1 MQFLDQAK
9 IYLQS
14 GKGGNGCVSFRREK
28 YVEFGGP
35 DGGAGGKGG
44 DIIFEGCSAL
54 NTLIDFRYKQ
64 HFKAKKGTDGSGKN
78 CNGAKGQDIIIKVPI
93 GTQIISDADKE
104 TILQDIT
111 EDGEKIFFLQG
122 GKGGFGNTHFKSSKE
137 QAPRRS
143 NPGLEGEE
151 IWVWLRL
158 KILADVGLLGL
169 PNAGKSSL
177 LSAITNAKPK
187 IGNYPYTTLTPQL
200 GIIRNYNQEIV
211 LADIPGLINDAHKG
225 VGIGT
230 RFLGHIERCKI
241 LIHLIDAKSLN
252 PLKNYK
258 NIIKE
263 ITKYGKG
270 LEKKKQVLI
279 ISKADLVSKE
289 ELKVIVKK
297 IEEYSKSSVLVS
309 SSINRIGLNELIDV
323 LFTKLEKLDNENIN
337 KETKEKKWSP

>member
-44 DIIFEGCSAL
+44 DIIFEGCSSL

-93 GTQIISDADKE
+93 GTQVISDTDKE
-104 TILQDIT
+104 SILLDIT
-111 EDGEKIFFLQG
+111 KEGEKKLFLQG
-122 GKGGFGNTHFKSSKE
+122 GNGGFGNTHFKNSKE

-200 GIIRNYNQEIV
+200 GILRNYNQEIV

-230 RFLGHIERCKI
+230 RFLGHIERCKV
-241 LIHLIDAKSLN
+241 LLHLIDAKSKD
-252 PLKNYK
+252 PLQNYK
-258 NIIKE
+258 DIIKE

-270 LEKKKQVLI
+270 LEKKSQILI
-279 ISKADLVSKE
+279 ISKVDLVSEKK
-289 ELKVIVKK
+289 LQVIIKK

-309 SSINRIGLNELIDV
+309 SSVKRIGLNELIDI
-323 LFTKLEKLDNENIN
+323 LFAKVDKTNNN
-337 KETKEKKWSP
+337 KEIKEEKWSP

>member
-44 DIIFEGCSAL
+44 DIIFEGCSSL

-93 GTQIISDADKE
+93 GTQIISDTDKE
-104 TILQDIT
+104 SILLDIT
-111 EDGEKIFFLQG
+111 KEGEKKLFLQG
-122 GKGGFGNTHFKSSKE
+122 GNGGFGNTHFKNSKE

-200 GIIRNYNQEIV
+200 GILRNYNQEIV

-230 RFLGHIERCKI
+230 RFLGHIERCKV
-241 LIHLIDAKSLN
+241 LLHLIDAKSKD
-252 PLKNYK
+252 PLQNYK
-258 NIIKE
+258 DIIRE

-270 LEKKKQVLI
+270 LEKKSQILI
-279 ISKADLVSKE
+279 ISKADLVSEKK
-289 ELKVIVKK
+289 LQVIIKK

-309 SSINRIGLNELIDV
+309 SSVKRIGLNELIDI
-323 LFTKLEKLDNENIN
+323 LFTKVDKINNN
-337 KETKEKKWSP
+337 KEIKEEKWSP

>member
-44 DIIFEGCSAL
+44 DIIFEGCSSL

-93 GTQIISDADKE
+93 GTQIISDTDKE
-104 TILQDIT
+104 SILLDIT
-111 EDGEKIFFLQG
+111 KEGEKKLFLQG
-122 GKGGFGNTHFKSSKE
+122 GNGGFGNTHFKNSKE

-200 GIIRNYNQEIV
+200 GILRNYNQEIV

-241 LIHLIDAKSLN
+241 LLHLIDAKSKD
-252 PLKNYK
+252 PLQNYK
-258 NIIKE
+258 DIIKE

-270 LEKKKQVLI
+270 LEKKSQILI
-279 ISKADLVSKE
+279 ISKADLVSEKK
-289 ELKVIVKK
+289 LKVIIKK

-309 SSINRIGLNELIDV
+309 SSVKRIGLNELIDI
-323 LFTKLEKLDNENIN
+323 LFTKVDKINNN
-337 KETKEKKWSP
+337 KEIKEEKWSP

>member
-44 DIIFEGCSAL
+44 DIIFEGCSSL

-93 GTQIISDADKE
+93 GTQIISDSDKE
-104 TILQDIT
+104 TILLDIT
-111 EDGEKIFFLQG
+111 KDRERKLFLQG
-122 GKGGFGNTHFKSSKE
+122 GNGGFGNTHFKNSKE

-151 IWVWLRL
+151 LWVWLRL

-177 LSAITNAKPK
+177 LSVITNAKPK

-200 GIIRNYNQEIV
+200 GILRNYNQEII

-241 LIHLIDAKSLN
+241 LLHLIDAKSKD
-252 PLKNYK
+252 PLQNYK

-270 LEKKKQVLI
+270 LEKKKQIII
-279 ISKADLVSKE
+279 ISKADLVSQE
-289 ELKVIVKK
+289 ELQVIIKK
-297 IEEYSKSSVLVS
+297 IEEYSKNSVIVS
-309 SSINRIGLNELIDV
+309 SSVKKIGLTELIDT
-323 LFTKLEKLDNENIN
+323 LFAKVDELNNEK
-337 KETKEKKWSP
+337 KVKEKTWSP

>member
-44 DIIFEGCSAL
+44 DIIFEGCSSL

-93 GTQIISDADKE
+93 GTQVISDKDKE
-104 TILQDIT
+104 SILLDIT
-111 EDGEKIFFLQG
+111 KEGEKKLFLQG
-122 GKGGFGNTHFKSSKE
+122 GNGGFGNTHFKNSKE

-200 GIIRNYNQEIV
+200 GILRNYNQEIV

-230 RFLGHIERCKI
+230 RFLGHIERCKV
-241 LIHLIDAKSLN
+241 LLHLIDAKSKD
-252 PLKNYK
+252 PLQNYK
-258 NIIKE
+258 DIIKE

-270 LEKKKQVLI
+270 LEKKSQILI
-279 ISKADLVSKE
+279 ISKADLVSEKK
-289 ELKVIVKK
+289 LQVIIKK

-309 SSINRIGLNELIDV
+309 SSVKRIGLNELIDI
-323 LFTKLEKLDNENIN
+323 LFTKVDKINNN
-337 KETKEKKWSP
+337 KEIKEEKWSP

>member
-44 DIIFEGCSAL
+44 DIIFEGCSSL

-93 GTQIISDADKE
+93 GTQVISDTDKE
-104 TILQDIT
+104 SILLDIT
-111 EDGEKIFFLQG
+111 KEGEKKLFLQG
-122 GKGGFGNTHFKSSKE
+122 GNGGFGNTHFKNSKE

-200 GIIRNYNQEIV
+200 GILRNYNQEIV

-230 RFLGHIERCKI
+230 RFLGHIERCKV
-241 LIHLIDAKSLN
+241 LLHLIDAKSKD
-252 PLKNYK
+252 PLQNYK
-258 NIIKE
+258 DIIKE

-270 LEKKKQVLI
+270 LEKKSQILI
-279 ISKADLVSKE
+279 ISKADLVSEKK
-289 ELKVIVKK
+289 LKVIIKK

-309 SSINRIGLNELIDV
+309 SSVKRIGLNELIDI
-323 LFTKLEKLDNENIN
+323 LFTKVDKINNN
-337 KETKEKKWSP
+337 KEIKEEKWSP

>member
-44 DIIFEGCSAL
+44 DIIFEGCSSL

-64 HFKAKKGTDGSGKN
+64 HFKAKKGSDGSGKN

-93 GTQIISDADKE
+93 GTQVISDTDKE
-104 TILQDIT
+104 SILLDIT
-111 EDGEKIFFLQG
+111 KEGEKKLFLQG
-122 GKGGFGNTHFKSSKE
+122 GNGGFGNTHFKNSKE

-200 GIIRNYNQEIV
+200 GILRNYNQEIV

-230 RFLGHIERCKI
+230 RFLGHIERCKV
-241 LIHLIDAKSLN
+241 LLHLIDAKSKD
-252 PLKNYK
+252 PLQNYK
-258 NIIKE
+258 DIIKE

-270 LEKKKQVLI
+270 LEKKSQILI
-279 ISKADLVSKE
+279 ISKADLVSEKK
-289 ELKVIVKK
+289 LQVIIKK

-309 SSINRIGLNELIDV
+309 SSVKRIGLNELIDI
-323 LFTKLEKLDNENIN
+323 LFAKVDKLNNN
-337 KETKEKKWSP
+337 KEIKEEKWSP

>member
-44 DIIFEGCSAL
+44 DIIFEGCSSL

-93 GTQIISDADKE
+93 GTQVISDTDKE
-104 TILQDIT
+104 SILLDIT
-111 EDGEKIFFLQG
+111 KEGEKKLFLQG
-122 GKGGFGNTHFKSSKE
+122 GNGGFGNTHFKNSKE

-200 GIIRNYNQEIV
+200 GILRNYNQEIV

-230 RFLGHIERCKI
+230 RFLGHIERCKV
-241 LIHLIDAKSLN
+241 LLHLIDAKSKD
-252 PLKNYK
+252 PLQNYK
-258 NIIKE
+258 DIIKE

-270 LEKKKQVLI
+270 LEKKSQILI
-279 ISKADLVSKE
+279 ISKADLVSEKK
-289 ELKVIVKK
+289 LQVIIKK

-309 SSINRIGLNELIDV
+309 SSVKRIGLNELIDI
-323 LFTKLEKLDNENIN
+323 LFAKVDKINNN
-337 KETKEKKWSP
+337 KEIKEKKWSP

>member
-44 DIIFEGCSAL
+44 DIIFEGCSSL

-93 GTQIISDADKE
+93 GTQIISDSDKE
-104 TILQDIT
+104 SILLDIT
-111 EDGEKIFFLQG
+111 KDGEKKLFLQG
-122 GKGGFGNTHFKSSKE
+122 GNGGFGNTHFKNSKE

-200 GIIRNYNQEIV
+200 GILRNYNQEIV

-230 RFLGHIERCKI
+230 RFLGHIERCKV
-241 LIHLIDAKSLN
+241 LLHLIDAKSKD
-252 PLKNYK
+252 PLQNYK
-258 NIIKE
+258 DIIKE

-270 LEKKKQVLI
+270 LEKKSQILI
-279 ISKADLVSKE
+279 ISKADLVSEKK
-289 ELKVIVKK
+289 LQVIIKK
-297 IEEYSKSSVLVS
+297 IEECSKSSVLVS
-309 SSINRIGLNELIDV
+309 SSVKRIGLNELIDI
-323 LFTKLEKLDNENIN
+323 LFTKVDKINNN
-337 KETKEKKWSP
+337 KEIKEEKWSP

>member
-44 DIIFEGCSAL
+44 DIIFEGCSSL

-93 GTQIISDADKE
+93 GTQVISDTDKE
-104 TILQDIT
+104 SILLDIT
-111 EDGEKIFFLQG
+111 EDGEKKLFLQG
-122 GKGGFGNTHFKSSKE
+122 GNGGFGNTHFKNSKE

-200 GIIRNYNQEIV
+200 GILRNFNQEIV

-230 RFLGHIERCKI
+230 RFLGHIERCKV
-241 LIHLIDAKSLN
+241 LLHLIDAQSKD
-252 PLKNYK
+252 PLQNYK
-258 NIIKE
+258 DIIKE

-270 LEKKKQVLI
+270 LEKKSQILI
-279 ISKADLVSKE
+279 ISKADLVSKKK
-289 ELKVIVKK
+289 LQVIIKK
-297 IEEYSKSSVLVS
+297 IEEYSRSSVLVS
-309 SSINRIGLNELIDV
+309 SSVKRIGLNELIDI
-323 LFTKLEKLDNENIN
+323 LFTTVDKINNN
-337 KETKEKKWSP
+337 KEIKEEKWSP

>member
-14 GKGGNGCVSFRREK
+14 GKGGIGCVSFRREK

-44 DIIFEGCSAL
+44 DIIFEGCSSL

-93 GTQIISDADKE
+93 GTQVISDTDKE
-104 TILQDIT
+104 SILLDIT
-111 EDGEKIFFLQG
+111 KEGEKKLFLQG
-122 GKGGFGNTHFKSSKE
+122 GNGGFGNTHFKNSKE

-200 GIIRNYNQEIV
+200 GILRNYNQEIV

-230 RFLGHIERCKI
+230 RFLGHIERCKV
-241 LIHLIDAKSLN
+241 LLHLIDAKSKD
-252 PLKNYK
+252 PLQNYK
-258 NIIKE
+258 DIIKE

-270 LEKKKQVLI
+270 LEKKSQILI
-279 ISKADLVSKE
+279 ISKVDLVSEKK
-289 ELKVIVKK
+289 LQVIIKK

-309 SSINRIGLNELIDV
+309 SSVKRIGLNELIDI
-323 LFTKLEKLDNENIN
+323 LFAKVDKLNNN
-337 KETKEKKWSP
+337 KEIKEEKWSP

>member
-44 DIIFEGCSAL
+44 DIIFEGCSSL

-93 GTQIISDADKE
+93 GTQVISDTDKE
-104 TILQDIT
+104 SILLDIT
-111 EDGEKIFFLQG
+111 KEGEKKLFLQG
-122 GKGGFGNTHFKSSKE
+122 GNGGFGNTHFKNSKE

-200 GIIRNYNQEIV
+200 GILRNYNQEIV

-230 RFLGHIERCKI
+230 RFLGHIERCKV
-241 LIHLIDAKSLN
+241 LLHLIDAKSKD
-252 PLKNYK
+252 PLQNYK
-258 NIIKE
+258 DIIKE

-270 LEKKKQVLI
+270 LEKKSQILI
-279 ISKADLVSKE
+279 ISKADLVSKKK
-289 ELKVIVKK
+289 LQVIIKK

-309 SSINRIGLNELIDV
+309 SSVKRIGLNELIDI
-323 LFTKLEKLDNENIN
+323 LFAKVDKTNNN
-337 KETKEKKWSP
+337 KEIKEEKWSP

>member
-44 DIIFEGCSAL
+44 DIIFEGCSSL

-93 GTQIISDADKE
+93 GTQVISDTDKE
-104 TILQDIT
+104 SILLDIT
-111 EDGEKIFFLQG
+111 KEGEKKLFLQG
-122 GKGGFGNTHFKSSKE
+122 GNGGFGNTHFKNSKE

-200 GIIRNYNQEIV
+200 GILRNYNQEIV

-230 RFLGHIERCKI
+230 RFLGHIERCKV
-241 LIHLIDAKSLN
+241 LLHLIDAKSKN
-252 PLKNYK
+252 PLQNYK
-258 NIIKE
+258 DIIKE

-270 LEKKKQVLI
+270 LEKKSQILI
-279 ISKADLVSKE
+279 ISKADLVSEKK
-289 ELKVIVKK
+289 LQVIIKK

-309 SSINRIGLNELIDV
+309 SSVKRIGLNELIDI
-323 LFTKLEKLDNENIN
+323 LFTKVDKINNN
-337 KETKEKKWSP
+337 KEIKEEKWSP

>member
-44 DIIFEGCSAL
+44 DIIFEGCSSL

-93 GTQIISDADKE
+93 GTQVISDTDKE
-104 TILQDIT
+104 SILLDIT
-111 EDGEKIFFLQG
+111 KEGEKKLFLQG
-122 GKGGFGNTHFKSSKE
+122 GNGGFGNTHFKNSKE

-200 GIIRNYNQEIV
+200 GILRNYNQEIV

-230 RFLGHIERCKI
+230 RFLGHIERCKV
-241 LIHLIDAKSLN
+241 LLHLIDAKSKD
-252 PLKNYK
+252 PLQNYK
-258 NIIKE
+258 DIIKE

-270 LEKKKQVLI
+270 LEKKSQILI
-279 ISKADLVSKE
+279 ISKADLVSEKK
-289 ELKVIVKK
+289 LHVIIKK

-309 SSINRIGLNELIDV
+309 SSVKRIGLNELIDI
-323 LFTKLEKLDNENIN
+323 LFAKVDKLNNN
-337 KETKEKKWSP
+337 KEIKEEKWSP

>member
-35 DGGAGGKGG
+35 DCGAGGKGG
-44 DIIFEGCSAL
+44 DIIFEGCSSL

-93 GTQIISDADKE
+93 GTQIISDTDKE
-104 TILQDIT
+104 SILLDIT
-111 EDGEKIFFLQG
+111 KEGEKKLFLQG
-122 GKGGFGNTHFKSSKE
+122 GNGGFGNTHFKNSKE

-241 LIHLIDAKSLN
+241 LLHLIDAKSKD
-252 PLKNYK
+252 PLQNYK
-258 NIIKE
+258 DIIKE

-270 LEKKKQVLI
+270 LEKKSQILI
-279 ISKADLVSKE
+279 ISKVDLVSEKK
-289 ELKVIVKK
+289 LQVIIKK

-309 SSINRIGLNELIDV
+309 SSVKRIGLNELIDI
-323 LFTKLEKLDNENIN
+323 LFAKVDKLNNN
-337 KETKEKKWSP
+337 KEIKEEKWSP

>member
-44 DIIFEGCSAL
+44 DIIFEGCSSL

-93 GTQIISDADKE
+93 GTQIISDTDKE
-104 TILQDIT
+104 SILLDIT
-111 EDGEKIFFLQG
+111 KEGEKKLFLQG
-122 GKGGFGNTHFKSSKE
+122 GNGGFGNTHFKNSKE

-230 RFLGHIERCKI
+230 RFLGHIERCKV
-241 LIHLIDAKSLN
+241 LLHLIDAKSKD
-252 PLKNYK
+252 PLQNYK
-258 NIIKE
+258 DIIKE

-270 LEKKKQVLI
+270 LEKKSQILI
-279 ISKADLVSKE
+279 ISKADLVSEKK
-289 ELKVIVKK
+289 LQVIIKK

-309 SSINRIGLNELIDV
+309 SSVKRIGLNELIDI
-323 LFTKLEKLDNENIN
+323 LFTKVDKINNN
-337 KETKEKKWSP
+337 KEIKEEKWSP

>member
-44 DIIFEGCSAL
+44 DIIFEGCSSL

-93 GTQIISDADKE
+93 GTQVISDTDKE
-104 TILQDIT
+104 SILLDIT
-111 EDGEKIFFLQG
+111 KEGEKKLFLQG
-122 GKGGFGNTHFKSSKE
+122 GNGGFGNTHFKNSKE

-200 GIIRNYNQEIV
+200 GILRNYNQEIV

-230 RFLGHIERCKI
+230 RFLGHIERCKV
-241 LIHLIDAKSLN
+241 LLHLIDAKSKD
-252 PLKNYK
+252 PLQNYK
-258 NIIKE
+258 DIIKE

-270 LEKKKQVLI
+270 LEKKSQILI
-279 ISKADLVSKE
+279 ISKADLVSEKK
-289 ELKVIVKK
+289 LKVIIKK

-309 SSINRIGLNELIDV
+309 SSVKRIGLNELIDI
-323 LFTKLEKLDNENIN
+323 LFAKVDKLNNN
-337 KETKEKKWSP
+337 KEIKEEKWSP

>member
-44 DIIFEGCSAL
+44 DIIFEGCSSL

-93 GTQIISDADKE
+93 GTQIISDTDKE
-104 TILQDIT
+104 SILLDIT
-111 EDGEKIFFLQG
+111 KKGEKKLFLQG
-122 GKGGFGNTHFKSSKE
+122 GNGGFGNTHFKNSKE

-200 GIIRNYNQEIV
+200 GILRNYNQEIV

-241 LIHLIDAKSLN
+241 LLHLIDAKSKD
-252 PLKNYK
+252 PLQNYK
-258 NIIKE
+258 DIIKE

-270 LEKKKQVLI
+270 LEKKSQILI
-279 ISKADLVSKE
+279 ISKADLVSEKK
-289 ELKVIVKK
+289 LKVIIKK

-309 SSINRIGLNELIDV
+309 SSVKRIGLNELIDI
-323 LFTKLEKLDNENIN
+323 LFTKVDKINNN
-337 KETKEKKWSP
+337 KEIKEEKWSP

>member
-44 DIIFEGCSAL
+44 DIIFEGCSSL

-93 GTQIISDADKE
+93 GTQVISDTDKE
-104 TILQDIT
+104 SILLDIT
-111 EDGEKIFFLQG
+111 QEGEKKLFLQG
-122 GKGGFGNTHFKSSKE
+122 GNGGFGNTHFKNSKE

-200 GIIRNYNQEIV
+200 GILRNYNQEIV

-230 RFLGHIERCKI
+230 RFLGHIERCKV
-241 LIHLIDAKSLN
+241 LLHLIDAKSKD
-252 PLKNYK
+252 PLQNYK
-258 NIIKE
+258 DIIKE

-270 LEKKKQVLI
+270 LEKKSQILI
-279 ISKADLVSKE
+279 ISKADLVSEKK
-289 ELKVIVKK
+289 LQVIIKK

-309 SSINRIGLNELIDV
+309 SSVKRIGLNELIDI
-323 LFTKLEKLDNENIN
+323 LFTKVDKINNN
-337 KETKEKKWSP
+337 KEIKEEKWSP

>member
-35 DGGAGGKGG
+35 DGGTGGKGG
-44 DIIFEGCSAL
+44 DIIFEGCSSL

-93 GTQIISDADKE
+93 GTQIISDTDKE
-104 TILQDIT
+104 SILLDIT
-111 EDGEKIFFLQG
+111 KEGEKKLFLQG
-122 GKGGFGNTHFKSSKE
+122 GNGGFGNTHFKNSKE

-200 GIIRNYNQEIV
+200 GILRNYNQEIV

-230 RFLGHIERCKI
+230 RFLGHIERCKV
-241 LIHLIDAKSLN
+241 LLHLIDAKSKN
-252 PLKNYK
+252 PLQNYK
-258 NIIKE
+258 DIIKE

-270 LEKKKQVLI
+270 LEKKSQILI
-279 ISKADLVSKE
+279 ISKADLVSEKK
-289 ELKVIVKK
+289 LQVIIKK
-297 IEEYSKSSVLVS
+297 IEECSKSSVLVS
-309 SSINRIGLNELIDV
+309 SSVKRIGLNELIDI
-323 LFTKLEKLDNENIN
+323 LFTKVDKINNN
-337 KETKEKKWSP
+337 KEIKEEKWSP

>member
-44 DIIFEGCSAL
+44 DIIFEGCSSL

-93 GTQIISDADKE
+93 GTQVISDTDKE
-104 TILQDIT
+104 SILLDIT
-111 EDGEKIFFLQG
+111 KDGEKKLFLQG
-122 GKGGFGNTHFKSSKE
+122 GNGGFGNTHFKNSKE

-200 GIIRNYNQEIV
+200 GILRNYNQEII

-230 RFLGHIERCKI
+230 RFLGHIERCKV
-241 LIHLIDAKSLN
+241 LLHLIDAKSKD
-252 PLKNYK
+252 PLQNYK
-258 NIIKE
+258 DIIKE

-270 LEKKKQVLI
+270 LERKSQILI
-279 ISKADLVSKE
+279 ISKADLVSEKK
-289 ELKVIVKK
+289 LQVIIKK

-309 SSINRIGLNELIDV
+309 SSVKRIGLNELIDI
-323 LFTKLEKLDNENIN
+323 LFAKVDKINNN
-337 KETKEKKWSP
+337 KEIKEEKWSP

>member
-44 DIIFEGCSAL
+44 DIIFEGCSSL

-78 CNGAKGQDIIIKVPI
+78 CNGAKGQDIIIKVPV
-93 GTQIISDADKE
+93 GTQIISDTDKE
-104 TILQDIT
+104 SILLDIT
-111 EDGEKIFFLQG
+111 KEGEKKLFLQG
-122 GKGGFGNTHFKSSKE
+122 GNGGFGNTHFKNSKE

-200 GIIRNYNQEIV
+200 GILRNYNQEIV

-230 RFLGHIERCKI
+230 RFLGHIERCKV
-241 LIHLIDAKSLN
+241 LLHLIDAKSKD
-252 PLKNYK
+252 PLQNYK
-258 NIIKE
+258 DIIKE

-270 LEKKKQVLI
+270 LEKKSQILI
-279 ISKADLVSKE
+279 ISKVDLVSEKK
-289 ELKVIVKK
+289 LQVIIKK

-309 SSINRIGLNELIDV
+309 SSVKRIGLNELIDI
-323 LFTKLEKLDNENIN
+323 LFAKVDKLKNN
-337 KETKEKKWSP
+337 KEIKEEKWSP

>member
-44 DIIFEGCSAL
+44 DIIFEGCSSL

-78 CNGAKGQDIIIKVPI
+78 CNVAKGQDIIIKVPI
-93 GTQIISDADKE
+93 GTQIISDTDKE
-104 TILQDIT
+104 SILLDIT
-111 EDGEKIFFLQG
+111 KEGEKKLFLQG
-122 GKGGFGNTHFKSSKE
+122 GNGGFGNTHFKNSKE

-169 PNAGKSSL
+169 PNAVKSSL

-200 GIIRNYNQEIV
+200 GILRNYNQEIV

-230 RFLGHIERCKI
+230 RFLGHIERCKV
-241 LIHLIDAKSLN
+241 LLHLIDAKSKD
-252 PLKNYK
+252 PLQNYK
-258 NIIKE
+258 DIIKE

-270 LEKKKQVLI
+270 LEKKSQILI
-279 ISKADLVSKE
+279 ISKADLVSEKK
-289 ELKVIVKK
+289 LQVIIKK

-309 SSINRIGLNELIDV
+309 SSVKRIGLNELIDI
-323 LFTKLEKLDNENIN
+323 LFAKVDKTNNN
-337 KETKEKKWSP
+337 KEIKEEKWSP

>member
-44 DIIFEGCSAL
+44 DIFFEGCSSL

-78 CNGAKGQDIIIKVPI
+78 CNGAKGQDIIIKVPV
-93 GTQIISDADKE
+93 GTQIISDTDKE
-104 TILQDIT
+104 TILLDIT
-111 EDGEKIFFLQG
+111 EDGEKKLFLQG
-122 GKGGFGNTHFKSSKE
+122 GNGGFGNTHFKNSKE

-177 LSAITNAKPK
+177 LSVITNAKPK

-200 GIIRNYNQEIV
+200 GILRNYNQEII

-241 LIHLIDAKSLN
+241 LLHLIDAKSKD

-258 NIIKE
+258 DIIKE

-270 LEKKKQVLI
+270 LEEKKQILI
-279 ISKADLVSKE
+279 ISKADLVSQKE
-289 ELKVIVKK
+289 LQVIVKK
-297 IEEYSKSSVLVS
+297 IEEYSKSSVIVS
-309 SSINRIGLNELIDV
+309 SAINKTGLAELIDI
-323 LFTKLEKLDNENIN
+323 LFSRVDELNNDKKI
-337 KETKEKKWSP
+337 KEKSWSP

>member
-44 DIIFEGCSAL
+44 DIIFEGCSSL

-93 GTQIISDADKE
+93 GTQIISDTDKE
-104 TILQDIT
+104 SILLDIT
-111 EDGEKIFFLQG
+111 KEGEKKLFLQG
-122 GKGGFGNTHFKSSKE
+122 GNGGFGNTHFKNSKE

-241 LIHLIDAKSLN
+241 LLHLIDAKSKD
-252 PLKNYK
+252 PLQNYK
-258 NIIKE
+258 DIIKE

-270 LEKKKQVLI
+270 LEKKSQILI
-279 ISKADLVSKE
+279 ISKADLVSEKK
-289 ELKVIVKK
+289 LQVIIKK

-309 SSINRIGLNELIDV
+309 SSVKRIGLNELIDI
-323 LFTKLEKLDNENIN
+323 LFTKVDKINNN
-337 KETKEKKWSP
+337 KEIKEEKWSP

>member
-44 DIIFEGCSAL
+44 DIIFEGCSSL

-93 GTQIISDADKE
+93 GTQVISDTDKE
-104 TILQDIT
+104 TILLDIT
-111 EDGEKIFFLQG
+111 KEGEKKLFLQG
-122 GKGGFGNTHFKSSKE
+122 GNGGFGNTHFKNSKE

-200 GIIRNYNQEIV
+200 GILRNYNQEIV

-230 RFLGHIERCKI
+230 RFLGHIERCKV
-241 LIHLIDAKSLN
+241 LLHLIDAKSKD
-252 PLKNYK
+252 PLQNYK
-258 NIIKE
+258 DIIKE

-270 LEKKKQVLI
+270 LEKKSQILI
-279 ISKADLVSKE
+279 ISKADLVSEKK
-289 ELKVIVKK
+289 LKVIIKK

-309 SSINRIGLNELIDV
+309 SSVKRIGLNELIDI
-323 LFTKLEKLDNENIN
+323 LFAKVDKLNNN
-337 KETKEKKWSP
+337 KEIKEEKWSP

>member
-44 DIIFEGCSAL
+44 DIIFEGCSSL

-93 GTQIISDADKE
+93 GTQVISDTDKE
-104 TILQDIT
+104 SILLDIT
-111 EDGEKIFFLQG
+111 KEGEKKLFLQG
-122 GKGGFGNTHFKSSKE
+122 GNGGFGNTHFKNSKE

-158 KILADVGLLGL
+158 KILADVG
-169 PNAGKSSL
+169 
-177 LSAITNAKPK
+177 
-187 IGNYPYTTLTPQL
+187 
-200 GIIRNYNQEIV
+200 
-211 LADIPGLINDAHKG
+211 
-225 VGIGT
+225 
-230 RFLGHIERCKI
+230 
-241 LIHLIDAKSLN
+241 
-252 PLKNYK
+252 
-258 NIIKE
+258 
-263 ITKYGKG
+263 
-270 LEKKKQVLI
+270 
-279 ISKADLVSKE
+279 
-289 ELKVIVKK
+289 
-297 IEEYSKSSVLVS
+297 
-309 SSINRIGLNELIDV
+309 
-323 LFTKLEKLDNENIN
+323 
-337 KETKEKKWSP
+337 

>member
-14 GKGGNGCVSFRREK
+14 GKGWNGCVSFRREK

-44 DIIFEGCSAL
+44 DIIFEGCSSL

-64 HFKAKKGTDGSGKN
+64 HFKAQKGIDGSGKN

-93 GTQIISDADKE
+93 GTQIISDKDKE
-104 TILQDIT
+104 TILLDIT
-111 EDGEKIFFLQG
+111 NEGEQKLFLQG
-122 GKGGFGNTHFKSSKE
+122 GNGGFGNTHFKNSKE

-200 GIIRNYNQEIV
+200 GILRNYNQEII

-241 LIHLIDAKSLN
+241 LLHVIDAKSKDH
-252 PLKNYK
+252 LKNYK
-258 NIIKE
+258 DIIKE

-270 LEKKKQVLI
+270 LEKKNQIII
-279 ISKADLVSKE
+279 ISKADLVTAKE
-289 ELKVIVKK
+289 LQVIIKK
-297 IEEYSKSSVLVS
+297 IEEYSKSSVLIS
-309 SSINRIGLNELIDV
+309 SSVNKIGLKKLTDV
-323 LFTKLEKLDNENIN
+323 LFTKVDKLNNNNEKI
-337 KETKEKKWSP
+337 KEKKWSP

>member
-44 DIIFEGCSAL
+44 DIIFEGCSSL

-93 GTQIISDADKE
+93 GTQIISDTDKE
-104 TILQDIT
+104 SILLDIT
-111 EDGEKIFFLQG
+111 KEGEKKLFLQG
-122 GKGGFGNTHFKSSKE
+122 GNGGFGNTHFKNSKE

-230 RFLGHIERCKI
+230 RFLGHIERCKV
-241 LIHLIDAKSLN
+241 LLHLIDAKSKD
-252 PLKNYK
+252 PLQNYK
-258 NIIKE
+258 DIIKE

-270 LEKKKQVLI
+270 LEKKSQILI
-279 ISKADLVSKE
+279 ISKADLVSEKK
-289 ELKVIVKK
+289 LKVIIKK

-309 SSINRIGLNELIDV
+309 SSVKRIGLNELIDI
-323 LFTKLEKLDNENIN
+323 LFTKVDKINNN
-337 KETKEKKWSP
+337 KEIKEEKWSP

>member
-44 DIIFEGCSAL
+44 DIIFEGCSSL

-93 GTQIISDADKE
+93 GTQIISDTDKE
-104 TILQDIT
+104 SILLDIT
-111 EDGEKIFFLQG
+111 KEGEKKLFLQG
-122 GKGGFGNTHFKSSKE
+122 GNGGFGNTHFKNSKE

-200 GIIRNYNQEIV
+200 GILRNYNQEIV

-230 RFLGHIERCKI
+230 RFLGHIERCKV
-241 LIHLIDAKSLN
+241 LLHLIDAKSKD
-252 PLKNYK
+252 PLQNYK
-258 NIIKE
+258 DIIKE

-270 LEKKKQVLI
+270 LEKKSQILI
-279 ISKADLVSKE
+279 ISKADLVSEKK
-289 ELKVIVKK
+289 LQIIIKK

-309 SSINRIGLNELIDV
+309 SSVKRIGLNELIDI
-323 LFTKLEKLDNENIN
+323 LFTKVDKINNN
-337 KETKEKKWSP
+337 KEIKEEKWSP

>member
-44 DIIFEGCSAL
+44 DIIFEGCSSL

-93 GTQIISDADKE
+93 GTQVISDTDKE
-104 TILQDIT
+104 SILLDIT
-111 EDGEKIFFLQG
+111 KEGEKKLFLQG
-122 GKGGFGNTHFKSSKE
+122 GNGGFGNTHFKNSKE

-200 GIIRNYNQEIV
+200 GILRNYNQEIV

-230 RFLGHIERCKI
+230 RFLGHIERCKV
-241 LIHLIDAKSLN
+241 LLHLIDAESKD
-252 PLKNYK
+252 PLQNYK
-258 NIIKE
+258 DIIKE

-270 LEKKKQVLI
+270 LEKKSQILI
-279 ISKADLVSKE
+279 ISKADLVSEKK
-289 ELKVIVKK
+289 LQVIIKK

-309 SSINRIGLNELIDV
+309 SSVKRIGLNELIDI
-323 LFTKLEKLDNENIN
+323 LFAKVDKLNNN
-337 KETKEKKWSP
+337 KEIKEEKWSP

>member
-44 DIIFEGCSAL
+44 DIIFEGCTSL

-64 HFKAKKGTDGSGKN
+64 HYKAKKGTDGSGKN
-78 CNGAKGQDIIIKVPI
+78 CNGAKGLDIIIKVPV
-93 GTQIISDADKE
+93 GTQIISDVDKE

-111 EDGEKIFFLQG
+111 EDGEQILFLQG
-122 GKGGFGNTHFKSSKE
+122 GNGGFGNTHFKNSTE

-200 GIIRNYNQEIV
+200 GILRNYNQEIV

-225 VGIGT
+225 IGIGT
-230 RFLGHIERCKI
+230 RFLGHVERCKI
-241 LIHLIDAKSLN
+241 LLHLIDAKEKD
-252 PLKNYK
+252 PLENYK
-258 NIIKE
+258 IIIKE
-263 ITKYGKG
+263 ISAYGKK
-270 LEKKKQVLI
+270 LENKKQILV
-279 ISKADLVSKE
+279 ISKADLISKA

-297 IEEYSKSSVLVS
+297 IENYTKSSVLVS
-309 SSINRIGLNELIDV
+309 SAVNKEGLNQLKEI
-323 LFTKLEKLDNENIN
+323 LFDNIKNLEDENSN
-337 KETKEKKWSP
+337 KKIKEEKWSP

>member
-44 DIIFEGCSAL
+44 DIIFEGCSSL

-93 GTQIISDADKE
+93 GTQVISDTDKE
-104 TILQDIT
+104 SILLDIT
-111 EDGEKIFFLQG
+111 KEGEKKLFLQG
-122 GKGGFGNTHFKSSKE
+122 GNGGFGNTHFKNSKE

-200 GIIRNYNQEIV
+200 GILRNYNQEIV

-230 RFLGHIERCKI
+230 RFLGHIERCKV
-241 LIHLIDAKSLN
+241 LLHLIDAKSKD
-252 PLKNYK
+252 PLQNYK
-258 NIIKE
+258 DIIKE

-270 LEKKKQVLI
+270 LEKKSQILI
-279 ISKADLVSKE
+279 ISKADLVSEKK
-289 ELKVIVKK
+289 LQVIIKK

-309 SSINRIGLNELIDV
+309 SSVKRIGLNELIDI
-323 LFTKLEKLDNENIN
+323 LFAKVDKTNNN
-337 KETKEKKWSP
+337 KEIKEEKWSP

>member
-44 DIIFEGCSAL
+44 DIIFEGCSSL

-93 GTQIISDADKE
+93 GTQVISDTDKE
-104 TILQDIT
+104 SILLDIT
-111 EDGEKIFFLQG
+111 KEGEKKLFLQG
-122 GKGGFGNTHFKSSKE
+122 GNGGFGNTHFKNSKE

-200 GIIRNYNQEIV
+200 GILRNYNQEIV

-230 RFLGHIERCKI
+230 RFLGHIERCKV
-241 LIHLIDAKSLN
+241 LLHLIDAKSKD
-252 PLKNYK
+252 PLQNYK
-258 NIIKE
+258 DIIKE

-270 LEKKKQVLI
+270 LEKKSQILI
-279 ISKADLVSKE
+279 ISKADLVSEKK
-289 ELKVIVKK
+289 LQVIIKK

-309 SSINRIGLNELIDV
+309 SSVKRIGLNELIDI
-323 LFTKLEKLDNENIN
+323 LFTKVDKINNN
-337 KETKEKKWSP
+337 KEIKEEKWSP

>member
-44 DIIFEGCSAL
+44 DIIFEGCSSL

-78 CNGAKGQDIIIKVPI
+78 CNGAKGQDIIIKVPV
-93 GTQIISDADKE
+93 GTQIISDTDKE
-104 TILQDIT
+104 SILLDIT
-111 EDGEKIFFLQG
+111 KEGEKKLFLQG
-122 GKGGFGNTHFKSSKE
+122 GNGGFGNTHFKNSKE

-200 GIIRNYNQEIV
+200 GILRNYNQEIV

-230 RFLGHIERCKI
+230 RFLGHIERCKV
-241 LIHLIDAKSLN
+241 LLHLIDAKSKD
-252 PLKNYK
+252 PLQNYK
-258 NIIKE
+258 DIIKE

-270 LEKKKQVLI
+270 LEKKSQILI
-279 ISKADLVSKE
+279 ISKVDLVSEKK
-289 ELKVIVKK
+289 LQVIIKK

-309 SSINRIGLNELIDV
+309 SSVKRIGLNELIDI
-323 LFTKLEKLDNENIN
+323 LFAKVDKLNNN
-337 KETKEKKWSP
+337 KEIKEEKWSP

>member
-44 DIIFEGCSAL
+44 DIIFEGCSSL

-93 GTQIISDADKE
+93 GTQVISDSYKE
-104 TILQDIT
+104 SILLDIT
-111 EDGEKIFFLQG
+111 KDGEKKLFLQG
-122 GKGGFGNTHFKSSKE
+122 GNGGFGNTHFKNSKE

-200 GIIRNYNQEIV
+200 GILRNYNQEIV

-230 RFLGHIERCKI
+230 RFLGHIERCKV
-241 LIHLIDAKSLN
+241 LLHLIDAKSED
-252 PLKNYK
+252 PLQNYK
-258 NIIKE
+258 DIIKE

-270 LEKKKQVLI
+270 LEKKSQILI
-279 ISKADLVSKE
+279 ISKADLVSEKK
-289 ELKVIVKK
+289 LQIIIKK

-309 SSINRIGLNELIDV
+309 SSVKRIGLNELIDI
-323 LFTKLEKLDNENIN
+323 LFIKVDKINNN
-337 KETKEKKWSP
+337 KEIKEEKWSP